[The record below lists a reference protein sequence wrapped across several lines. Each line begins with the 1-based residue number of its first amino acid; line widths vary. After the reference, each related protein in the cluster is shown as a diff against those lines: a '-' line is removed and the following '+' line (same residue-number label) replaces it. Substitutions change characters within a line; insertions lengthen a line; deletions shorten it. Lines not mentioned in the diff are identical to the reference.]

1 MEKWMVDGLDQED
14 HEAIIDKNQVRDCL
28 VYFEWLAKKNK
39 LPFEDA
45 SSVIDRFFINY
56 INLYQT
62 HPEEIRLC
70 LSKKRF
76 NEKSALHE
84 ILYTFLENEDIKKLS
99 KVPLIHEIKQQDNDY
114 ILNTTIGTIHLQKAS
129 KYFADTKSAFIFQ
142 NKTSNLCFEKTCEFI
157 GQNPDYQAIVK
168 YLPNVF
174 TGGHYHAY
182 AKKKDMIVDPAC
194 NAVFF
199 DGTGELIERG
209 KFLYQATKEELKD
222 KKSRYGYSKLLVST
236 LKHIKG
242 K

>member
-1 MEKWMVDGLDQED
+1 M
-14 HEAIIDKNQVRDCL
+14 
-28 VYFEWLAKKNK
+28 VYFEWLAKKNN
-39 LPFEDA
+39 LPFEYT
-45 SSVIDRFFINY
+45 SSIIDRFFINY

-70 LSKKRF
+70 LNKKRF

-129 KYFADTKSAFIFQ
+129 KYFADTSSAFIFQ
-142 NKTSNLCFEKTCEFI
+142 NKTSDLCFEKTCEFI
-157 GQNPDYQAIVK
+157 DKNPDYQAIVK

-182 AKKKDMIVDPAC
+182 AKKEDMIVDPP
-194 NAVFF
+194 V
-199 DGTGELIERG
+199 TLS
-209 KFLYQATKEELKD
+209 FLMEQ
-222 KKSRYGYSKLLVST
+222 VN
-236 LKHIKG
+236 
-242 K
+242 